1 MKPQAVETVFF
12 AFETDFVDTF
22 RCIPM
27 IVRYKLDTCGLKLK
41 LPEWVKLSGAEKRE
55 LAVRPC
61 HTVLEIA
68 HYRQYLL
75 ERVAERCQKTVSDL
89 PPVDAGWEQLGE
101 VPAEVQQKTAEW
113 GCPPLS
119 LTQWMHLDVMQRF
132 ALVKLSR
139 SGHEGRNFPRALSEF
154 GLIADQPTQ

>member
-12 AFETDFVDTF
+12 AFETDFVDTL

-41 LPEWVKLSGAEKRE
+41 LPEWVKLNQAEKRE

-61 HTVLEIA
+61 YTASEIT

-89 PPVDAGWEQLGE
+89 PPVDASWEQLGA
-101 VPAEVQQKTAEW
+101 VPAEVQEKAAEW
-113 GCPPLS
+113 NCRPLS
-119 LTQWMHLDVMQRF
+119 LAQWIQLDVMQRF
-132 ALVKLSR
+132 TLVKLSR
-139 SGHEGRNFPRALSEF
+139 SGHEGRNFPRALAEF
-154 GLIADQPTQ
+154 GL

>member
-12 AFETDFVDTF
+12 AFENDFVDTF

-41 LPEWVKLSGAEKRE
+41 LPEWVKLSALEKRE

-61 HTVLEIA
+61 YTESEIA
-68 HYRQYLL
+68 QYRHCLIDC
-75 ERVAERCQKTVSDL
+75 VAKRCQKTVSEL
-89 PPVDAGWEQLGE
+89 PPVDASWEELGR
-101 VPAEVQQKTAEW
+101 VPDEVQQKAAEW
-113 GCPPLS
+113 NCPPL
-119 LTQWMHLDVMQRF
+119 TVAQWMQLDVMQRF

-139 SGHEGRNFPRALSEF
+139 SGHEGSNFPRALAEF
-154 GLIADQPTQ
+154 GLGS